1 MKAVQIHQTGGPNM
15 LVLSQE
21 AAKPA
26 LPLSAGH
33 ILVRNSFVGV
43 NFIDTYHRS
52 GLYKVPLPYTPGRE
66 ASGWVEAV
74 GDDVTSFKVGDRV
87 AHLSPSCYAE
97 YSSVD
102 SGYAVH
108 LPEEISM
115 EVGASLLLQGLTA
128 MSLAQIAHKVQ
139 PGEVALVYA
148 AAGGTGQML
157 VQVCKSL
164 GATVIGITSSTAKAQ
179 LVKSAGADHIITY
192 STEDIYTRVME
203 ITDGQGVH
211 VVFDGVGK
219 TSFGTSLSCLRKL
232 GSMLSF
238 GNASGKVDPIDIMS
252 LTPKQVRLMRP
263 SLFQLVSSPK
273 EFLPLAEACIDL
285 VKSKKLVV
293 HVSKIY
299 DLADC
304 VQAHEDLESGK
315 TLGKL
320 LLRV

>member
-26 LPLSAGH
+26 LLLSAGH

-43 NFIDTYHRS
+43 NFIDTTTV
-52 GLYKVPLPYTPGRE
+52 LACIKE

-74 GDDVTSFKVGDRV
+74 EMTSPHSKCVGDRA

-164 GATVIGITSSTAKAQ
+164 GATVGIGRHPPPRHNLSSP
-179 LVKSAGADHIITY
+179 LGLDHIITY

-211 VVFDGVGK
+211 VV
-219 TSFGTSLSCLRKL
+219 
-232 GSMLSF
+232 
-238 GNASGKVDPIDIMS
+238 
-252 LTPKQVRLMRP
+252 LMA
-263 SLFQLVSSPK
+263 LENLVWHHHHAP
-273 EFLPLAEACIDL
+273 
-285 VKSKKLVV
+285 
-293 HVSKIY
+293 
-299 DLADC
+299 
-304 VQAHEDLESGK
+304 
-315 TLGKL
+315 
-320 LLRV
+320 